1 MSWRGLSRYLKVPKD
16 FDAQLEAYLL
26 KDSERRERAETTIS
40 IGDIQY
46 HEAKVKIQGE
56 WVEKEWLTIMGVV
69 VDTLVEGE
77 EIILASFKRSDGSL
91 WETAIL
97 TVQKRSGETRLIY
110 REPLVILEGL
120 RGKV

>member
-1 MSWRGLSRYLKVPKD
+1 MVWQGLSRYLKVPKD

-46 HEAKVKIQGE
+46 HETKVKIQGE
-56 WVEKEWLTIMGVV
+56 WVEKKWLTITGVV
-69 VDTLVEGE
+69 VDALVEGE
-77 EIILASFKRSDGSL
+77 EIILASFKRSDGL
-91 WETAIL
+91 LQDATIL
-97 TVQKRSGETRLIY
+97 TVQKRSGETYLIY
-110 REPLVILEGL
+110 REPLVILERL

>member
-1 MSWRGLSRYLKVPKD
+1 MSQQRLTRYLKVSKD

-26 KDSERRERAETTIS
+26 KDSERRERVETTIS
-40 IGDIQY
+40 TGDIQY

-56 WVEKEWLTIMGVV
+56 WVEKEWLTITGVV

-91 WETAIL
+91 RDAAIL
-97 TVQKRSGETRLIY
+97 TVQKRSGETHLI
-110 REPLVILEGL
+110 
-120 RGKV
+120 